1 MKMAEFMHNPVLVV
15 VELTAYMDKMFPA
28 FAALLEVFNVG
39 NSLEMRTHLCQS
51 LRYGGMDGV
60 ISTGACTCSGLSD

>member
-1 MKMAEFMHNPVLVV
+1 MKMAEFMHNPVLAV
-15 VELTAYMDKMFPA
+15 VELTTYMDKMIPA

-39 NSLEMRTHLCQS
+39 GSLEMRTHLRQS
-51 LRYGGMDGV
+51 LRYGGMDKV